1 MAPPP
6 LTWAEADRQWLVA
19 QGATNVEGLV
29 LAGSSRSSTG
39 FEGVYASGGGFRAEL
54 QSSGHV
60 SHQFGTIP
68 AQANLQTG
76 AMVMAQLPPHALR
89 TWDPNALQAKF
100 HALVMCNFTPRNPNE
115 LPPSR
120 WVSYNT
126 LFRLFEPHAPVEVWQ
141 VGPGNLKQ
149 LITKWFQGHPT
160 FVGLETSVWCKRVTK
175 QARCTYQFSFEHT
188 PQ

>member
-1 MAPPP
+1 MQLHAPKPKG
-6 LTWAEADRQWLVA
+6 AAAVA
-19 QGATNVEGLV
+19 LGQ
-29 LAGSSRSSTG
+29 
-39 FEGVYASGGGFRAEL
+39 
-54 QSSGHV
+54 
-60 SHQFGTIP
+60 
-68 AQANLQTG
+68 
-76 AMVMAQLPPHALR
+76 
-89 TWDPNALQAKF
+89 
-100 HALVMCNFTPRNPNE
+100 
-115 LPPSR
+115 
-120 WVSYNT
+120 YNT